1 MSQKQNFHM
10 NRKDFPSL
18 KKIPALGG
26 FPGGASGK
34 EPACQCRRCKRRKF
48 SLWVRKIPWRRAWQ
62 PSPVFLP
69 GESQGQRNLVGYSPG
84 GRTEGASH
92 NLACHHTPLHTLACP
107 PMPLHTLTWTR
118 MLFMPSH
125 LLTHSC
131 TSLHALTQG
140 CTSSHFLAHPC
151 KHSHALEHPHMLSHA
166 LIHTCTPSHILL
178 CPQMTSNA
186 LILTCVSRTATHLA
200 CTCTS

>member
-1 MSQKQNFHM
+1 M

-18 KKIPALGG
+18 KKIPALGD

-34 EPACQCRRCKRRKF
+34 EPAHQCRRCKRWEF
-48 SLWVRKIPWRRAWQ
+48 NLWVRKILWRRAWQ
-62 PSPVFLP
+62 PGSVFLP

-92 NLACHHTPLHTLACP
+92 NLACHHTPLHTCMSSHALAHSH
-107 PMPLHTLTWTR
+107 MDSHALYALTLAHPLLHILAHPR
-118 MLFMPSH
+118 MG
-125 LLTHSC
+125 C
-131 TSLHALTQG
+131 TSLH
-140 CTSSHFLAHPC
+140 FFAHLC
-151 KHSHALEHPHMLSHA
+151 KPSHALEHPHMLSHA
-166 LIHTCTPSHILL
+166 LTHTCIPSHILSR
-178 CPQMTSNA
+178 PQMPSTA

>member
-1 MSQKQNFHM
+1 M

-26 FPGGASGK
+26 FQGGASGK
-34 EPACQCRRCKRRKF
+34 EPACQCRRCKRWEF
-48 SLWVRKIPWRRAWQ
+48 NLWVRKIPWRRAWQ

-107 PMPLHTLTWTR
+107 PMPLHTLTWTH

-125 LLTHSC
+125 VLTHSR
-131 TSLHALTQG
+131 TFSHTLIRLHTGLHILALPCMSFQALTG
-140 CTSSHFLAHPC
+140 P
-151 KHSHALEHPHMLSHA
+151 
-166 LIHTCTPSHILL
+166 
-178 CPQMTSNA
+178 
-186 LILTCVSRTATHLA
+186 
-200 CTCTS
+200 